1 MTGRLRAPAHTLVAL
16 LCLAAGF
23 LGGAAVLARR
33 ISLPPLDTVSRVQL
47 AIGVV
52 LAGMILA
59 VVVGCA
65 GLLLREA
72 GAPRHR
78 RESHGR

>member
-1 MTGRLRAPAHTLVAL
+1 MAPAHTLVAIL
-16 LCLAAGF
+16 FLAAGF
-23 LGGAAVLARR
+23 VGGAAVLARR
-33 ISLPPLDTVSRVQL
+33 IPLPPLDTVSRVQL
-47 AIGVV
+47 AIGIV
-52 LAGMILA
+52 LAGMLLA

-72 GAPRHR
+72 VARARR